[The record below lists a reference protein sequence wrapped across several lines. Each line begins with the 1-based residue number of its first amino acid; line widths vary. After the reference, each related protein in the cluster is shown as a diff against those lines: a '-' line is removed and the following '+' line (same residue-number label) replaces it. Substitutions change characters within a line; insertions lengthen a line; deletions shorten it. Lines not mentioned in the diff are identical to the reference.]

1 MPGLACLRRGNQ
13 HPVGGTHRDSPS
25 QGTPRP
31 AIRVGCSGWS
41 YADWRGRVYPKEAPA
56 ARWLELYAAT
66 FDVVE
71 VNATFYR
78 LPTRTTV
85 ERWARATPDGFEF
98 AVKAS
103 RYLTHV
109 RRLRELGG
117 GVARFRERLAPLEDA
132 GKLGPVLWQL
142 PATFHRDDERLA
154 AALDELGSGAHAF
167 EFRHPSWFARDV
179 EALLREHGVA
189 CVVADSRRR
198 PLPTPK
204 HTADWTYVRFHDG
217 HGRNGNYSERQL
229 AEWATRLRGGSCD
242 GYAFFNNDWEG
253 FAVAN
258 AQRLRELLRLGAR
271 TAARPRRAGLPEPS
285 ATSSTARL

>member
-1 MPGLACLRRGNQ
+1 MY
-13 HPVGGTHRDSPS
+13 
-25 QGTPRP
+25 PR
-31 AIRVGCSGWS
+31 
-41 YADWRGRVYPKEAPA
+41 EAPA
-56 ARWLELYAAT
+56 ARWLELYAAI

-78 LPTRTTV
+78 LPTRAAV
-85 ERWARATPDGFEF
+85 ERWATATPDGFEF

-109 RRLRELGG
+109 RRLRELEG
-117 GVARFRERLAPLEDA
+117 GVARFRERLGPLEEA

-154 AALDELGSGAHAF
+154 AALAELGPGAHAF

-189 CVVADSRRR
+189 FVAADSRRR
-198 PLPTPK
+198 PLPTPR
-204 HTADWTYVRFHDG
+204 HTADRTYVRFHDG
-217 HGRNGNYSERQL
+217 RGRNGNYSERQL
-229 AEWATRLRGGSCD
+229 AEWATRLRRGSRV

-258 AQRLRELLRLGAR
+258 ALRLRELLGDPPANRYASS
-271 TAARPRRAGLPEPS
+271 AGRMRHAERGL
-285 ATSSTARL
+285 AGDTL

>member
-1 MPGLACLRRGNQ
+1 MYPEEA
-13 HPVGGTHRDSPS
+13 SP
-25 QGTPRP
+25 
-31 AIRVGCSGWS
+31 
-41 YADWRGRVYPKEAPA
+41 

-78 LPTRTTV
+78 LPTRAAV
-85 ERWARATPDGFEF
+85 ERWARATPDGFVF

-109 RRLRELGG
+109 RRLRELDA
-117 GVARFRERLAPLEDA
+117 GVARLRERIAPLEEA

-142 PATFHRDDERLA
+142 PASFHRDDARLA
-154 AALDELGSGAHAF
+154 SALGELGPGRHAF

-179 EALLREHGVA
+179 EALLGEHGVA

-198 PLPTPK
+198 VLPVPRR
-204 HTADWTYVRFHDG
+204 TADWTYVRFHDG
-217 HGRNGNYSERQL
+217 RGRNGNYSERQL
-229 AEWATRLRGGSCD
+229 TEWAARLRRGPP

-253 FAVAN
+253 FAVVN
-258 AQRLRELLRLGAR
+258 ALRLRRLLRPGAR
-271 TAARPRRAGLPEPS
+271 ASAPHRRQVLPIG
-285 ATSSTARL
+285 ATDR

>member
-1 MPGLACLRRGNQ
+1 MPGLAGPRPCNAL
-13 HPVGGTHRDSPS
+13 PVGVTHRDS
-25 QGTPRP
+25 GTSPAPRS

-109 RRLRELGG
+109 RRLRELGA
-117 GVARFRERLAPLEDA
+117 GVARFRERLGPLEDA
-132 GKLGPVLWQL
+132 GKLGPILWQL

-154 AALDELGSGAHAF
+154 AALDELGPGAHAF
-167 EFRHPSWFARDV
+167 EFRHPSWFV
-179 EALLREHGVA
+179 PEIEALLGAHGVA
-189 CVVADSRRR
+189 IVVADSRRR

-204 HTADWTYVRFHDG
+204 HIADWTYVRFHDG
-217 HGRNGNYSERQL
+217 RGRNGNYSEPQL
-229 AEWATRLRGGSCD
+229 AEWAARMRRASRA

-258 AQRLRELLRLGAR
+258 AQRLRELLGVGGRAP
-271 TAARPRRAGLPEPS
+271 TRPRRAGLP
-285 ATSSTARL
+285 ALTASPTAPV

>member
-1 MPGLACLRRGNQ
+1 MGA
-13 HPVGGTHRDSPS
+13 
-25 QGTPRP
+25 TPREARTTAAP
-31 AIRVGCSGWS
+31 RTGIRVGCSGWS
-41 YADWRGRVYPKEAPA
+41 YADWRGRVYPREAPA
-56 ARWLELYAAT
+56 ARWLELYAAM

-78 LPTRTTV
+78 LPTPTAV

-117 GVARFRERLAPLEDA
+117 GVARFRERLAPLGDA
-132 GKLGPVLWQL
+132 GKLGPILWQL

-154 AALDELGSGAHAF
+154 AALDELGPGVHAF

-189 CVVADSRRR
+189 FVVADSRRR
-198 PLPTPK
+198 PLPAPK

-217 HGRNGNYSERQL
+217 RGRNGNYSELQL
-229 AEWATRLRGGSCD
+229 AEWATELRSAALG

-258 AQRLRELLRLGAR
+258 ALRLRELLGVAVR
-271 TAARPRRAGLPEPS
+271 TADERAARHRARPRRRHASRL
-285 ATSSTARL
+285 AR